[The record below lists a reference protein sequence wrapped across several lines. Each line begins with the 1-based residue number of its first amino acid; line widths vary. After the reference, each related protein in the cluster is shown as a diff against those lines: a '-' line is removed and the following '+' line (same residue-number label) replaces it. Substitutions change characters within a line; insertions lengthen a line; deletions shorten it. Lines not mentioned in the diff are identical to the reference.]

1 MLGFIAKLLKVLN
14 SDDNPAQVALAVVF
28 ALILGL
34 TPLMSPHNILILLLV
49 LLLRVNLSF
58 FILSF
63 VFFSGLAYL
72 LDPLS
77 NQLGAN
83 LLHND
88 GLNGLWT
95 ALYQSSFWRFM
106 GYNNTL
112 ILGSLCLA
120 VIFAVPVYLAVIWA
134 ITRYRDHLRAKF
146 AQTRLMLFVKSTR
159 LFSLYNALN

>member
-1 MLGFIAKLLKVLN
+1 MLSAIAKLLKVLN

-28 ALILGL
+28 ALIMGL

-49 LLLRVNLSF
+49 LFIRVNLSF

-63 VFFSGLAYL
+63 VLFSGLAYA

-77 NQLGAN
+77 NQLGASV
-83 LLHND
+83 LHSE
-88 GLNGLWT
+88 GLQTLWT

-112 ILGSLCLA
+112 IIGSVCLSLMLA
-120 VIFAVPVYLAVIWA
+120 LPIYWAVIWA
-134 ITRYRDHLRAKF
+134 ITRYRDTLRAKL
-146 AQTRLMLFVKSTR
+146 AQTRLLLFVKGTR
-159 LFSLYNALN
+159 LFQLYASLS